1 LDVQSVLALRRIST
15 DRIWSSSRLVVF
27 YPAKYAPLYPIGYKA
42 ALGMAI
48 ACILFTL
55 GFKWLSL
62 RHPATSIAAIISQ
75 DSAEVGRSGSQD
87 DEEKADDVVKGE
99 MPIVPTLKA

>member
-1 LDVQSVLALRRIST
+1 
-15 DRIWSSSRLVVF
+15 
-27 YPAKYAPLYPIGYKA
+27 
-42 ALGMAI
+42 MAI

-62 RHPATSIAAIISQ
+62 RRPATSIAAIISQ
-75 DSAEVGRSGSQD
+75 EPADSVRNGSQD

-99 MPIVPTLKA
+99 MPVVPTLRA

>member
-1 LDVQSVLALRRIST
+1 MT
-15 DRIWSSSRLVVF
+15 DPCLFAVVF

-62 RHPATSIAAIISQ
+62 RRPATSIAVGDSQ

-99 MPIVPTLKA
+99 MPVVPTLRA

>member
-1 LDVQSVLALRRIST
+1 M
-15 DRIWSSSRLVVF
+15 F

-55 GFKWLSL
+55 AFKWLSL
-62 RHPATSIAAIISQ
+62 RRPATSIAAIISQ
-75 DSAEVGRSGSQD
+75 EPADSVRNGSQD

-99 MPIVPTLKA
+99 IPVVPTLRA